1 MDLRDVEL
9 VVARDRE
16 GRPLDLALHYPQT
29 LLVVGKRRVEKVHV
43 RAHGLPHQR
52 LVGPALLLG
61 PLDELLRERPIAL
74 CLVTDLA
81 HHHPV

>member
-1 MDLRDVEL
+1 MYAPTVC
-9 VVARDRE
+9 
-16 GRPLDLALHYPQT
+16 PY
-29 LLVVGKRRVEKVHV
+29 
-43 RAHGLPHQR
+43 QR